1 MFPPERLRR
10 FFNRE
15 ADGYRVRREL
25 RELILF
31 AVHNVIKD
39 PPFSHLDLVSCRNL
53 LIYLNRTAQT
63 RVMEILHFALNPGG
77 HLFLGAAESAEGLTD
92 LFSIVDK
99 DNHIYRSRPVGSRPF
114 PIPELGF
121 QPPLGLTTEKKKK
134 LHQYQQAGTAV
145 LWGSSSTAAGTVR
158 TAQPDC

>member
-15 ADGYRVRREL
+15 SDGYRVRREL
-25 RELILF
+25 RESILF

-63 RVMEILHFALNPGG
+63 RVLEVLHFALNPGG
-77 HLFLGAAESAEGLTD
+77 HLLLGSAESAEGLTD
-92 LFSIVDK
+92 LFNDVDK
-99 DNHIYRSRPVGSRPF
+99 DHHIYRSRPVPRARFSDSGNRF
-114 PIPELGF
+114 
-121 QPPLGLTTEKKKK
+121 
-134 LHQYQQAGTAV
+134 
-145 LWGSSSTAAGTVR
+145 STSA
-158 TAQPDC
+158 DYC